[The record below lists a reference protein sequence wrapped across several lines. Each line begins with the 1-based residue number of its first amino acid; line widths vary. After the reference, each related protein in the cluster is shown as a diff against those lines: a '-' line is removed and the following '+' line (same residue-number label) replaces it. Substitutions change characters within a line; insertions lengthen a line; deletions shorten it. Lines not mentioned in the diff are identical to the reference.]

1 MKISSN
7 FHNSKK
13 GITKAPPKLNFFLAA
28 EKYVEFVKT
37 ISLALA

>member
-13 GITKAPPKLNFFLAA
+13 GITKAPPKLNFLAA
-28 EKYVEFVKT
+28 EKYAEFVKT